1 MQSGRLA
8 GPLAS
13 RLAMAFASG
22 RGGPHAKIRACRAD
36 RLHFRRAET
45 IVLRGRYT
53 GQITLQSY
61 MVLLLAGSKPP
72 THHSLAKTANEDLKP
87 PSPILFSLDAR
98 TLLCTVWFSMC
109 VLLPSFETNKY
120 RHTRKLHQKPRP
132 WNPFKLQEPS
142 L

>member
-8 GPLAS
+8 GPLAP
-13 RLAMAFASG
+13 RLAVAFASG

-61 MVLLLAGSKPP
+61 MITLLAGSKPP
-72 THHSLAKTANEDLKP
+72 THPSLAKTANQGLKL
-87 PSPILFSLDAR
+87 PSPILFSLDVR
-98 TLLCTVWFSMC
+98 TSHCTVWFS
-109 VLLPSFETNKY
+109 
-120 RHTRKLHQKPRP
+120 
-132 WNPFKLQEPS
+132 
-142 L
+142 